1 MTRSGY
7 KRGWSHT
14 KSRGREGTITCGF
27 CGKRVPK
34 YKTFP
39 VIKGFSLNDP
49 VLRRELGPRARRGLM
64 LSTNKIY
71 ACPACARHRN
81 IVKKKR

>member
-1 MTRSGY
+1 MAKGFY

-14 KSRGREGTITCGF
+14 KSRGKEGTVTCGF
-27 CGKRVPK
+27 CGRKVPK

-39 VIKGFSLNDP
+39 TFKGFTLNDP
-49 VLRRELGPRARRGLM
+49 VIKAEVGHRGRGGLNIM
-64 LSTNKIY
+64 SSKVY